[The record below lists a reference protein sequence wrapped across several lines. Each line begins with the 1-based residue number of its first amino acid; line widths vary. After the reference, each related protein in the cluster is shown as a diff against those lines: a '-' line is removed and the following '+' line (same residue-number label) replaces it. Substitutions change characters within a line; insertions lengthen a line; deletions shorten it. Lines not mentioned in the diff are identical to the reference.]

1 MHHIRGEPIKAEY
14 AHYRTR
20 VLCVRLGV
28 QIKINPLRRRKVA
41 GAANFPEKKNQDEK
55 KSSYKKNSWGK
66 NRFLPCQEN
75 LDPRTPVN
83 TY

>member
-55 KSSYKKNSWGK
+55 KSSYKKTVGAKTGSYRVK
-66 NRFLPCQEN
+66 KI
-75 LDPRTPVN
+75 
-83 TY
+83 